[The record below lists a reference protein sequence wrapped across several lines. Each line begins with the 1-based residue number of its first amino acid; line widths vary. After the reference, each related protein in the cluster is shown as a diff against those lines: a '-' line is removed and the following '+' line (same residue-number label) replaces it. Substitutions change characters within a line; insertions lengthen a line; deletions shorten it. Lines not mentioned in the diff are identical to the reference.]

1 MKIYMENFTNIENQF
16 IRYIHQLSVPID
28 KKIRPKNLLEV
39 SKIVN
44 YDLNKM
50 NIKEVTLS
58 KNNLLLITSLTNN
71 KVYIE
76 EIKNY
81 TLVKILADVWN
92 NSKDKNYYKFNE
104 KLKILIS
111 RKSTIKGLLNN
122 NIPTELTS
130 ELKNGIEKYKLKYL
144 FKNENTM
151 YYTLPKDV
159 LILILQT
166 AHHIINS
173 KIIIKTQ
180 IDSQPES
187 KSTNNVNSTKKYNSS
202 ISSNGTLILIAFFGI
217 VYYCYMKNKK
227 LI

>member
-1 MKIYMENFTNIENQF
+1 MENFTNIENQF

-28 KKIRPKNLLEV
+28 KNIRPRNLFEV
-39 SKIVN
+39 SRIIE

-50 NIKEVTLS
+50 NLKEVTLS
-58 KNNLLLITSLTNN
+58 KNNLLLITSLTSN
-71 KVYIE
+71 KVYIDD
-76 EIKNY
+76 IKNY

-92 NSKDKNYYKFNE
+92 NLKDKNYNQLNE

-111 RKSTIKGLLNN
+111 RKSTIKELLNN

-144 FKNENTM
+144 FKNENKI
-151 YYTLPKDV
+151 YYTLPKNV

-166 AHHIINS
+166 AHYIVNS
-173 KIIIKTQ
+173 KIIVKTK
-180 IDSQPES
+180 IDSQRKS
-187 KSTNNVNSTKKYNSS
+187 KYTNNVNSTKKYKSS
-202 ISSNGTLILIAFFGI
+202 KSSSNGTLVLIAFFGI

-227 LI
+227 N

>member
-1 MKIYMENFTNIENQF
+1 MENFANIENQF

-28 KKIRPKNLLEV
+28 KNIRPRNLFEV
-39 SKIVN
+39 SRIIE

-50 NIKEVTLS
+50 NLKEVTLS
-58 KNNLLLITSLTNN
+58 KNNLLLITSLTTN

-76 EIKNY
+76 DIKNY

-92 NSKDKNYYKFNE
+92 NLKDKNYHHFNE

-111 RKSTIKGLLNN
+111 RKSTIKELLNN
-122 NIPTELTS
+122 NIPIELTS

-144 FKNENTM
+144 FKNENKM
-151 YYTLPKDV
+151 YYTLPKNV

-166 AHHIINS
+166 AHYIINS
-173 KIIIKTQ
+173 KIIVKKQ

-187 KSTNNVNSTKKYNSS
+187 KCTNNVNSTKKYKSS
-202 ISSNGTLILIAFFGI
+202 RSSSNGILVLIAFFGI

-227 LI
+227 N